1 MQILDKIMKKINII
15 IAIFSI
21 SVILISFYFV
31 YSLSV
36 SYAQKETIQSLDTT
50 LQLTKNLL
58 EEEEQRALSLSLL
71 LSQDK
76 AFLQTFYKHDRRAS
90 FKIIKHKIESIKT
103 FQGYAFDVQV
113 HDKNLHTYLRS
124 WDFNITDVPLASF
137 RKGLVEVKKQKRP
150 LVSIEVG
157 KRLNIK
163 AISPIIKDGA
173 FQGSIEVIEN
183 FEHLRKKLS
192 KQGYALFILLDKK
205 YLRIATTLQGHPLLD
220 DKFIVVNDMYDKSS
234 LSSLE
239 NEDLTHLGSYGYLIK
254 DKVSYGYFEIQNFEN
269 EPLGYIVVA
278 LQNSMTMPTHAYHEI
293 GSQNRQNNNADSE
306 VIIR

>member
-1 MQILDKIMKKINII
+1 MQILDKIMQKMNII
-15 IAIFSI
+15 IAIFSV
-21 SVILISFYFV
+21 SVLFISFYFV
-31 YSLSV
+31 YSLSL

-58 EEEEQRALSLSLL
+58 EEEQQHALSLSLL

-76 AFLQTFYKHDRRAS
+76 SFLQTFYDQNRSAS
-90 FKIIKHKIESIKT
+90 FEIIRQKMKSLET

-124 WDFNITDVPLASF
+124 WDFSITNVPLASF
-137 RKGLVEVKKQKRP
+137 RKGLVEVKKEKRP

-163 AISPIIKDGA
+163 AISPIIKDGK
-173 FQGSIEVIEN
+173 FEGSIEVIEN
-183 FEHLRKKLS
+183 FEHLREKLAE
-192 KQGYALFILLDKK
+192 QGYALFVLLDKK
-205 YLRIATTLQGHPLLD
+205 FLSIATTLQGHPLLEN
-220 DKFIVVNDMYDKSS
+220 KFILVNNTYDKNS
-234 LSSLE
+234 LISLE
-239 NEDLTHLGSYGYLIK
+239 NENLRHLGSYGYFMK
-254 DKVSYGYFEIQNFEN
+254 DKFSYGYFEIQNFEN

-278 LQNSMTMPTHAYHEI
+278 LQNSMALPMYSHHEAVSPSRQYHDV
-293 GSQNRQNNNADSE
+293 NSE